1 MRSTIAVA
9 AATLMLASAGAG
21 AQRDS
26 TTKVHDPAV
35 HTFHADTFAFESGV
49 KLPDATIVY
58 ATYGHLDAARDNA
71 VLVPSHYMAD
81 HHGYDWLLGPGQA
94 LDTARHF
101 VIATEM
107 FGNGHSSS
115 PSNTLEPYHG
125 PRFPAVTIRDNVRIV
140 HQLLVDS
147 LHLTH
152 VEAIVG
158 FSMGAEQAFQWAVSY
173 PEFASRIVAT
183 SGTAKCYPHG
193 VVRLEGQI
201 SALEADAAFQDGDY
215 ASEPRRGMQAYGTVW
230 AGWLFSQAWWREEL
244 WRSDTSSFGR
254 TADEVLAGIV
264 RQFTDSIDAN
274 DMILQARV
282 WEHHDVG
289 TTPGFGGDVAA
300 ALRSISVPVLYMPS
314 ETDLYFPIGDAEYER
329 QFIRQV
335 TFAPIHSLWGHP
347 AGAGASPADL
357 AFLNRTIAAFLAV
370 SSSTASVP
378 PAPARPSRQFVASAR
393 GDGSN

>member
-1 MRSTIAVA
+1 MRAMTVAAVA
-9 AATLMLASAGAG
+9 ALLAVPVG
-21 AQRDS
+21 AQ
-26 TTKVHDPAV
+26 V
-35 HTFHADTFAFESGV
+35 HTFSVDTFTFESGA
-49 KLPDATIVY
+49 KLPDVKIVY

-81 HHGYDWLLGPGQA
+81 HHGYDWLIGPGQA

-115 PSNTLEPYHG
+115 PSNTLEPFHG
-125 PRFPAVTIRDNVRIV
+125 PRFPAVTIRDNVHVV
-140 HQLLVDS
+140 HRLLVDS

-152 VEAIVG
+152 LEAIVG

-173 PEFASRIVAT
+173 PDFADRIVAT

-201 SALEADAAFQDGDY
+201 AALTADAAFQDGDY
-215 ASEPRRGMQAYGTVW
+215 ASQPRRGMQAYGAVW
-230 AGWLFSQAWWREEL
+230 AGWLFSQEWWRQSL
-244 WRSDTSSFGR
+244 WRSDTSMGR
-254 TADEVLAGIV
+254 TPEQVMAGIV
-264 RQFTDSIDAN
+264 RGFTDSIDAN

-282 WEHHDVG
+282 WERHDVG
-289 TTPGFGGDVAA
+289 TTPGYGGDVER
-300 ALRSISVPVLYMPS
+300 ALRSIRVPVLYMPS
-314 ETDLYFPIGDAEYER
+314 ETDLYFPITDAEYER

-347 AGAGASPADL
+347 AGAGASAADL
-357 AFLNRTIAAFLAV
+357 AFLNTTIANFLAG
-370 SSSTASVP
+370 P
-378 PAPARPSRQFVASAR
+378 HQLSAR
-393 GDGSN
+393 Q

>member
-1 MRSTIAVA
+1 MRRAFLAVVA
-9 AATLMLASAGAG
+9 ALITAAPVG
-21 AQRDS
+21 AQ
-26 TTKVHDPAV
+26 V
-35 HTFHADTFAFESGV
+35 HTFHVDTFAFESGV
-49 KLPDATIVY
+49 TLPNATIVY
-58 ATYGHLDAARDNA
+58 ATYGHLNAARDNA

-94 LDTARHF
+94 LDTTRHF

-125 PRFPAVTIRDNVRIV
+125 PRFPAVTIRDNVNVV

-152 VEAIVG
+152 LQAIVG

-173 PEFASRIVAT
+173 PDFADRVVAT

-201 SALEADAAFQDGDY
+201 AALEADAAFQDGDY
-215 ASEPRRGMQAYGTVW
+215 TSEPRRGMQAYGTVW
-230 AGWLFSQAWWREEL
+230 AGWLFSQEWWRQAL
-244 WRSDTSSFGR
+244 WRSDTSMGR
-254 TADEVLAGIV
+254 SAEEVMAGIV
-264 RQFTDSIDAN
+264 RGFTDSIDAN

-282 WEHHDVG
+282 WQHHDIG
-289 TTPGFGGDVAA
+289 TTPGYGGDVARALA
-300 ALRSISVPVLYMPS
+300 AIRVPVLYMPS
-314 ETDLYFPIGDAEYER
+314 ETDLYFPITDAEYER

-357 AFLNRTIAAFLAV
+357 AYLNKTISAFLSV
-370 SSSTASVP
+370 NKSTASAQPVR
-378 PAPARPSRQFVASAR
+378 ARPSQRSAASAQ
-393 GDGSN
+393 GGASN

>member
-1 MRSTIAVA
+1 MRRASLAVVA
-9 AATLMLASAGAG
+9 ALMTAAPVE
-21 AQRDS
+21 AQ
-26 TTKVHDPAV
+26 V
-35 HTFHADTFAFESGV
+35 HTFSVDTFALESGV
-49 KLPDATIVY
+49 KLPNATIVY
-58 ATYGHLDAARDNA
+58 ATYGHLDAAHDNA

-94 LDTARHF
+94 LDTTRHF

-125 PRFPAVTIRDNVRIV
+125 PRFPAVTIRDNVNVV

-152 VEAIVG
+152 LHAIVG

-173 PEFASRIVAT
+173 PEFADRIVAT

-201 SALEADAAFQDGDY
+201 AALEADAAFQDGDY
-215 ASEPRRGMQAYGTVW
+215 TSEPRRGMRAFGAVW
-230 AGWLFSQAWWREEL
+230 AGWLFSHEWWRQEL
-244 WRSDTSSFGR
+244 WRSDTSMGR
-254 TADEVLAGIV
+254 SPEEVMAGIV
-264 RQFTDSIDAN
+264 RGFTDSIDAN

-282 WEHHDVG
+282 WEHHDIG
-289 TTPGFGGDVAA
+289 TTPGYGGDVARALA
-300 ALRSISVPVLYMPS
+300 AIRVPVLYMPS
-314 ETDLYFPIGDAEYER
+314 ETDLYFPITDAAYER

-357 AFLNRTIAAFLAV
+357 AYLNKTIGAFLSV
-370 SSSTASVP
+370 NKSTASVQP
-378 PAPARPSRQFVASAR
+378 GRARPPQRSAASAQ
-393 GDGSN
+393 GGASN